1 MNRIGLLLLFL
12 QCVGPVLAQRP
23 FTLTDEA
30 WMEVTDFHILEDQN
44 YPLERIVS
52 DSTLPFR
59 PTDTMWS
66 DRADAYWVRVHV
78 YNPHAYAAKYMAGI
92 FPLLDNTLYYYDY
105 DRQEW
110 VSNQNGYLVPSRQ
123 RHNRRLPCV
132 LQGKTTNV
140 LYFYTKIATL
150 REFGHPIVPSV
161 LLYNA
166 QIFEA
171 TEQTLWVSTLV
182 TTLIVL
188 MFFGY
193 NAYVYYVFRDKTYLY
208 YLIMQIGGM
217 LYIISFNKYINVLIK
232 PKFNVLL
239 YTADGL
245 QWTYDLNIIVN
256 RFAIVLILGGMI
268 QLARVYLD
276 TKALLP
282 RQDKLLKYLLVVFI
296 WFQGIV
302 FVVMIS
308 RIAYIDHLVTPWFNV
323 LVVAIV
329 LAILYTALVSY
340 RRKYPAAR
348 YFLLANLVSLAMILA
363 LGVFFIRFP
372 TKAGGSIFQ
381 TANIALIAQAFCLAL
396 ALVERFMLLRDE
408 LKRKQLEAQE
418 LHHQNEKIASE
429 NLLHKIQ
436 NDLLQEKLDSNQ
448 RELASTTLY
457 MYQKNELLSGLKSH
471 VHTLRNTAPTSV
483 KNVIQDLESVIRNNL
498 YLDADWERF
507 RVHFERVHPNFFKQ
521 LLAEHPSLTQNEV
534 RLCAYF
540 HLNLST
546 KEIAALLNIDPA
558 SVRKAKMRLNKK
570 MNTVQI

>member
-1 MNRIGLLLLFL
+1 MYRIGLLLLL
-12 QCVGPVLAQRP
+12 LHCAGPVLAQQT

-30 WMEVTDFHILEDQN
+30 RMEISDFQILEDQQ
-44 YPLERIVS
+44 YTIDRIAS

-59 PTDTMWS
+59 PTDTMWA
-66 DRADAYWVRVHV
+66 DRADAYWIRVRV
-78 YNPHAYAAKYMAGI
+78 YNPHAYAAKYMASV
-92 FPLLDNTLYYYDY
+92 FPLLDNTLYYYDE
-105 DRQEW
+105 DQQEW
-110 VSNQNGYLVPSRQ
+110 ASNSNGYLVPSGQ
-123 RHNRRLPCV
+123 RHNRRLSCV
-132 LQGKTTNV
+132 LQGKTTNI
-140 LYFYTKIATL
+140 LYFHTKIAAF
-150 REFGHPIVPSV
+150 REFGHPIRPSV
-161 LLYNA
+161 SLYNA
-166 QIFEA
+166 QIFEEN
-171 TEQTLWVSTLV
+171 EQTLWVSTLV

-208 YLIMQIGGM
+208 YLMIQIGGM
-217 LYIISFNKYINVLIK
+217 LYMVSFNKYINVLIK
-232 PKFNVLL
+232 PKFNVIL
-239 YTADGL
+239 YTSDGL
-245 QWTYDLNIIVN
+245 QWAYDLNIIVN
-256 RFAIVLILGGMI
+256 RFATVIILGSMI

-276 TKALLP
+276 TRHLLP
-282 RQDKLLKYLLVVFI
+282 RQDTWLKYLLIFLVL
-296 WFQGIV
+296 FQGGGA
-302 FVVMIS
+302 VVMIS
-308 RIAYIDHLVTPWFNV
+308 RIAYIDHIITPWYNL
-323 LVVAIV
+323 LVVVIV
-329 LAILYTALVSY
+329 LCILYTAFISY

-348 YFLLANLVSLAMILA
+348 YFLIANLIPLAMILA

-372 TKAGGSIFQ
+372 TTMGGSIFQ

-429 NLLHKIQ
+429 NLLHKTQ

-570 MNTVQI
+570 MNAVQI

>member
-1 MNRIGLLLLFL
+1 MYRIGLLLLL
-12 QCVGPVLAQRP
+12 LHCVGPVLAQQT

-30 WMEVTDFHILEDQN
+30 RMEIRDFQILEDQQ
-44 YPLERIVS
+44 YTIDRIVS

-59 PTDTMWS
+59 PADTMWA
-66 DRADAYWVRVHV
+66 DRADGYWIRVRV
-78 YNPHAYAAKYMAGI
+78 YNPRAYAAKYMASV
-92 FPLLDNTLYYYDY
+92 FPYLDNSIYYYDEN
-105 DRQEW
+105 RQEW
-110 VSNQNGYLVPSRQ
+110 TGYRSGYMVPNGQ
-123 RHNRRLPCV
+123 RHNRRLPCI

-140 LYFYTKIATL
+140 LYLYTNVSAL
-150 REFGHPIVPSV
+150 RQFGHPIRPYVS
-161 LLYNA
+161 LYNA
-166 QIFEA
+166 QIFEQD
-171 TEQTLWVSTLV
+171 EQTLWVSTLV

-208 YLIMQIGGM
+208 YLMIQIGGM
-217 LYIISFNKYINVLIK
+217 LYMVSFNKYFNVLIK
-232 PKFNVLL
+232 PKFNLFM
-239 YTADGL
+239 YTADGVL
-245 QWTYDLNIIVN
+245 WMHDLNAILNRVATLIILV
-256 RFAIVLILGGMI
+256 GMI
-268 QLARVYLD
+268 QLTRVYLD
-276 TKALLP
+276 TRTLLP
-282 RQDKLLKYLLVVFI
+282 RQDKWLKYLLILWVAFHVIFN
-296 WFQGIV
+296 
-302 FVVMIS
+302 VVMIG
-308 RIAYIDHLVTPWFNV
+308 RIAYIDQTATPWLNTL
-323 LVVAIV
+323 LVVIV
-329 LAILYTALVSY
+329 LYILYTAFVSY

-348 YFLLANLVSLAMILA
+348 YFLIANLVPLAMILA
-363 LGVFFIRFP
+363 LGLFFIRFP
-372 TKAGGSIFQ
+372 TKVGGLVFQ
-381 TANIALIAQAFCLAL
+381 VANIALIAQALSLAL
-396 ALVERFMLLRDE
+396 ALVERFMLLREE

-418 LHHQNEKIASE
+418 LQHQNEKIASE

-457 MYQKNELLSGLKSH
+457 MYQKNELLSGLKNH

-507 RVHFERVHPNFFKQ
+507 RVHFERVHPDFFKQ
-521 LLAEHPSLTQNEV
+521 LLAEHPSLTQNEI